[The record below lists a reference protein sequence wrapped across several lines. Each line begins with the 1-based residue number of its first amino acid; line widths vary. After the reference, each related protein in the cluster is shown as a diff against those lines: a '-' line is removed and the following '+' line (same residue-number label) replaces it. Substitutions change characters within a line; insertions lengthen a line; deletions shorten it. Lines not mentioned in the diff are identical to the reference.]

1 MASLGMALSVTGVA
15 VAKHDH
21 TKAKILKGPPK
32 QLDFG
37 HGLIIPLGQGAF
49 HTLWEGD
56 DRWMAFGLGVA
67 QNQPAAMGLAEDAAE
82 ATMKLYLITLA
93 LKPER
98 MVRVEKSGWRLKSG
112 RSEDLVR
119 GTIDLPGRPVQP
131 SVDTSNDAADMDP
144 EGSPFGATD
153 RDLKATTYW
162 RIWKS
167 DVDLDFVRN
176 HAVLP
181 M

>member
-1 MASLGMALSVTGVA
+1 MASLGMALAATGVRA
-15 VAKHDH
+15 AEHDH
-21 TKAKILKGPPK
+21 TKAKILIGPPK
-32 QLDFG
+32 RLDFG
-37 HGLIIPLGQGAF
+37 HGLVIPLGQGAF

-67 QNQPAAMGLAEDAAE
+67 QSQGAAMGLAEDAAI

-93 LKPER
+93 LRPER
-98 MVRVEKSGWRLKSG
+98 LVLAEDSGWRLKSG
-112 RSEDLVR
+112 KSDDLVR
-119 GTIDLPGRPVQP
+119 GTIELPGRPVRP

-144 EGSPFGATD
+144 EGSPYGATD

-167 DVDLDFVRN
+167 DVDLNFVRK

-181 M
+181 I